1 MKSSQPIIRGHV
13 AMRETKRELLLHFF
27 LLRRAVSVGEE
38 SRLKNGGFLER
49 EGATSL

>member
-1 MKSSQPIIRGHV
+1 MTCGDERDIKGASSP
-13 AMRETKRELLLHFF
+13 LFW
-27 LLRRAVSVGEE
+27 LRRAVSEGEE